1 MAKMKTHR
9 ASAKR
14 FKRTGTGKIKRFK
27 AYKSH
32 LTSKKSPKRIRK
44 LKKINSYQQWRS
56 KKNQSYDSLIMEVKS
71 NGKNKT

>member
-14 FKRTGTGKIKRFK
+14 FKRTGSGLIKRFK

-32 LTSKKSPKRIRK
+32 KTGKKSPKRVRNLRK
-44 LKKINSYQQWRS
+44 GTLVS
-56 KKNQSYDSLIMEVKS
+56 KGDQRRIDSMIP
-71 NGKNKT
+71 

>member
-27 AYKSH
+27 KTIRES
-32 LTSKKSPKRIRK
+32 SRSIRRIK
-44 LKKINSYQQWRS
+44 AI
-56 KKNQSYDSLIMEVKS
+56 
-71 NGKNKT
+71 

>member
-14 FKRTGTGKIKRFK
+14 FKRTGTGLIKRFK

-32 LTSKKSPKRIRK
+32 KTGKKTAKRVRNLRKGTLVSKGDQRRI
-44 LKKINSYQQWRS
+44 
-56 KKNQSYDSLIMEVKS
+56 DSMIP
-71 NGKNKT
+71 

>member
-32 LTSKKSPKRIRK
+32 LTSKKSPKRIRNLRK
-44 LKKINSYQQWRS
+44 ATVIKKESI
-56 KKNQSYDSLIMEVKS
+56 I
-71 NGKNKT
+71 

>member
-32 LTSKKSPKRIRK
+32 LASKKSPKRIRNLRK
-44 LKKINSYQQWRS
+44 STVISSGDQKRINHM
-56 KKNQSYDSLIMEVKS
+56 IP
-71 NGKNKT
+71 